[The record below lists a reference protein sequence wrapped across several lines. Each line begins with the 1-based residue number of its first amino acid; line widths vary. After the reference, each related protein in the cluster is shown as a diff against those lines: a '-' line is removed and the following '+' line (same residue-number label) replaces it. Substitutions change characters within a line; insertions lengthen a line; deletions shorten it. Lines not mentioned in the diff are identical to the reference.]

1 MHERGK
7 KFILLAVMLLSAF
20 VLSGCALLYGDGLL
34 ALPSLPA
41 EYVELQDEQSIAR
54 AKELIREICETNGRL
69 SDRAITEQLHE
80 KGIVLSRRTVAKYR
94 AEMEIESSYQRTDK
108 EKD

>member
-1 MHERGK
+1 MPMHERGK

-54 AKELIREICETNGRL
+54 AKELMRIVRDGEILPAVN
-69 SDRAITEQLHE
+69 D
-80 KGIVLSRRTVAKYR
+80 
-94 AEMEIESSYQRTDK
+94 
-108 EKD
+108 